1 MNFSDGSDV
10 LKNVLDIEIL
20 APAGSQES
28 LIPAVRLGADAVY
41 LGAEK
46 FSARSNA
53 KNFSF
58 SELAQVVEY
67 CHVRGVKV
75 YLTVN
80 TLLKDSEFVDVL
92 DLLKFACEIPVDAL
106 IIQDMGLL
114 KIIKKVG
121 PGMRLHASTQ
131 MSIHTPAGARAL
143 YELGFSR
150 VVLARELSK
159 NQIKEIAKASPIE
172 LEVFVHGALCMSVS
186 GQCYLSAMIGG
197 RSGNRGRCAQPCRL
211 PFSISGKSNFD
222 LSLKDLS
229 LIDYIPELQKIGVS
243 SVKIEGRMKRPEYV
257 AVTTKACKLVK
268 DGQKISDELRKQL
281 KFVFS
286 RSGFTDGYYTSNLGK
301 NMFGIR
307 SKDDVKEATGKVL
320 SEIRQTYKD
329 ETQKIEID
337 FYIKV
342 KRNENLILKVK
353 DFDGNEFDVEDQVP
367 QDSISFS
374 LTKEMCVKQLQ
385 KTGGTPFLCR
395 HIKCEIDQ
403 GLSVS
408 ISKLNLLR
416 RQAIEGLENVRKKRL
431 PKNFFNFPLQKLE
444 EHKSKD
450 VSVRA
455 RFPSTNVP
463 SCFKKC
469 ELIYVP
475 LFSDLSEIGRLVGE
489 KFNVAIEIPR
499 GLFLGEDRVVEQ
511 LKKVKSLGIND
522 VWAANLGAVK
532 LAKEQG
538 FTIHGGFGLNVTNSF
553 SIECFREFGVRDIET
568 SFELTANEIS
578 GLKGTLKRGI
588 ISYGRLPL
596 MLMRNCPIENEIG
609 RCMRCKNIRC
619 IRDRKGFEFPLVCQ
633 YGCTE
638 LLNSVQLDVR
648 NEIQNFKNIDFTVL
662 RFSVENYVENGENF
676 LAFNSFDKLNVGCTR
691 GLYSRGVD

>member
-1 MNFSDGSDV
+1 MKFSDDSDV
-10 LKNVLDIEIL
+10 LKNVGVEIL

-41 LGAEK
+41 LGAER

-58 SELAQVVEY
+58 SELEHVVEY

-80 TLLKDSEFVDVL
+80 TLLKDSEFIDVL
-92 DLLKFACEIPVDAL
+92 ELLKFACEVSVDAL
-106 IIQDMGLL
+106 IIQDLGLL
-114 KIIKKVG
+114 KIIKKFA
-121 PGMRLHASTQ
+121 PGLRLHASTQ

-143 YELGFSR
+143 YDLGFAR

-211 PFSISGKSNFD
+211 PFSVSEKSNFD

-229 LIDYIPELQKIGVS
+229 IIDYIPELQKIGVS

-257 AVTTKACKLVK
+257 AVTTKACKLIK

-301 NMFGIR
+301 NMFGVR
-307 SKDDVKEATGKVL
+307 SKEDVKEATCKIL

-329 ETQKIEID
+329 ETQKIEVD

-342 KRNENLILKVK
+342 KKNERLILKVK
-353 DFDGNEFDVEDQVP
+353 DSDGNEFTVEDQIP
-367 QDSISFS
+367 NEAINLS
-374 LTKEMCVKQLQ
+374 LTKEFCIKQLQ
-385 KTGGTPFLCR
+385 KTGGTPFFCR
-395 HIKCEIDQ
+395 NVNAEIDE

-408 ISKLNLLR
+408 ASKLNLLR
-416 RQAIEGLENVRKKRL
+416 RQAIEGLEGIRKKRV
-431 PKNFFNFPLQKLE
+431 PKVFSNGPLEKLE
-444 EHKSKD
+444 EHKSKE

-455 RFPSTNVP
+455 RFPGTNVP

-475 LFSDLSEIGRLVGE
+475 LFSSLWEIERLIKE
-489 KFNVAIEIPR
+489 KFHVAIEIPR
-499 GLFLGEDRVVEQ
+499 GLFLGEDRAVKQ
-511 LKKVKSLGIND
+511 LKKIKSLGVND

-553 SIECFREFGVRDIET
+553 SLEWFREFGVCDIET
-568 SFELTANEIS
+568 SFELTANEI
-578 GLKGTLKRGI
+578 GDLKGIVKRGI
-588 ISYGRLPL
+588 ISFGRLPL
-596 MLMRNCPIENEIG
+596 MLMRNCPIENEMG
-609 RCMRCKNIRC
+609 RCMRCKKIKT
-619 IRDRKGFEFPLVCQ
+619 IRDRRGFEFPLVCEF
-633 YGCTE
+633 GCTE

-676 LAFNSFDKLNVGCTR
+676 LTFNSFGKLSDGFTR